1 MKKVIMAIVMASLAL
16 TVSAQTN
23 YVLSKVDIPIE
34 TKPILH
40 VLHDT
45 VFLNQSD
52 AIKLNYEKINK
63 AFETKDWSRLIFVGV
78 IGLDKFVVQA
88 KCGTLHKERDRLMIL
103 AKLYAS
109 FLDRSVLRGIGLN
122 LGNYWSWTNTIGT
135 IGLRKTVYIISDN
148 ETLFMNILE
157 KIDEELEIKDGISK
171 YYKMNRFWEGIALQI
186 RISSS
191 LSGRM
196 GIIPT
201 EEKDLLAKEA
211 FDKYIQMGFEDN
223 TEEALWVKRE
233 IERRLYTPKELKKKH
248 RRENNSIVLTN

>member
-1 MKKVIMAIVMASLAL
+1 MAIVMASLAL

-34 TKPILH
+34 TEPI
-40 VLHDT
+40 LHDT

-52 AIKLNYEKINK
+52 AVKLNYEKINK

-122 LGNYWSWTNTIGT
+122 LGNYWRWTNT

-171 YYKMNRFWEGIALQI
+171 YYKMERFWEGIALQI

-191 LSGRM
+191 LSGGM

-201 EEKDLLAKEA
+201 EKKDLLAKEA
-211 FDKYIQMGFEDN
+211 FDKYLQMGFEDN

-248 RRENNSIVLTN
+248 RRENNSNDDMY